1 MSPAGSTKLTNL
13 ISKTVQLD
21 SSYLNRAIA
30 CINDYSGFNAL
41 PTYTPV
47 QVNLGYHKDI
57 PCIAVC
63 GEYYGIIMMGSR
75 ACIIINDDGTWFV
88 NKRIPHIFDSAWIY
102 ELNKLTKIAWK
113 YLEEHGTPR
122 YYSGFS
128 KRYLCGFTLK

>member
-1 MSPAGSTKLTNL
+1 MSKV
-13 ISKTVQLD
+13 VQLD
-21 SSYLNRAIA
+21 SYYLNRAIA
-30 CINDYSGFNAL
+30 YINDYSGFNEL
-41 PTYTPV
+41 PHYTPV
-47 QVNLGYHKDI
+47 QVNIGYHKDI

-63 GEYYGIIMMGSR
+63 GECYGIIMMGSR

-88 NKRIPHIFDSAWIY
+88 NKRIPHIFDSAWIH